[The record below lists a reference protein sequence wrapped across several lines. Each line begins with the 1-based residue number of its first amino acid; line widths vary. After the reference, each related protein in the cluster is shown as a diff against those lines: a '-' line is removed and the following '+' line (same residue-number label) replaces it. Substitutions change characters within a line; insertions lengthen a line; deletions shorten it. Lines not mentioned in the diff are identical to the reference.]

1 MYARERFSERISGF
15 RFHVVPMS
23 RRMLFLPPTVFFQL
37 NKLSLYFVIQ
47 KENSVPEWLIKGAYR
62 TFVLG
67 LPFRKYREC

>member
-47 KENSVPEWLIKGAYR
+47 KENSVPEWLIKER
-62 TFVLG
+62 TVL
-67 LPFRKYREC
+67 LFWASLSKVS